1 VKEDLKGSTHM
12 TSRFLYSFGVIF
24 LAALI
29 AFFFVSG
36 LARAFH
42 ISLTVEGTFFLVGSM
57 LIGSAVSIFAANV
70 VVGIW
75 KERDAP
81 TR

>member
-1 VKEDLKGSTHM
+1 M
-12 TSRFLYSFGVIF
+12 TSRLLYSLGVIF
-24 LAALI
+24 LATLI

-36 LARAFH
+36 FARALH

-57 LIGSAVSIFAANV
+57 FIGSAVSIFAANV

-75 KERDAP
+75 KEYDTPAR
-81 TR
+81 